1 MIKNKFR
8 KYINALLDLA
18 KIRITFFVSV
28 STSIGYI
35 LYSGSINLQMFV
47 AAIGVFLLA
56 AGSSAINHYQERRYD
71 ALMERTKSR
80 PIPSGFLTPT
90 FALIYA
96 VILSLSG
103 SMILGFFINQTALIL
118 GLVALVWYNL
128 FYTPLKR
135 KYVMAVVP
143 GSVIGAIPPV
153 IGWVAAGGSLL
164 DSQAIALALFFFIWQ
179 IPHFWL
185 LLMIYGKDYEKAGYP
200 TLTRIFSDNQL
211 SRITFIWITAL
222 ATSVLLIPLFSLS
235 SNIITVLLL
244 VSLGF
249 WLTFKSKNILKEYIN
264 KIQYRKAF
272 INVNVYVLIVVL
284 FLSID
289 RLFL

>member
-1 MIKNKFR
+1 MIKNKFH

-103 SMILGFFINQTALIL
+103 SMILGFFINQTALVL

>member
-1 MIKNKFR
+1 MKKNIN
-8 KYINALLDLA
+8 KYLNAFLDLA

-35 LYSGSINLQMFV
+35 LYSGSVSLKMFI

-56 AGSSAINHYQERRYD
+56 SGSSAINHYQERNYD

-80 PIPSGFLTPT
+80 PIPAGIISPK
-90 FALIYA
+90 
-96 VILSLSG
+96 
-103 SMILGFFINQTALIL
+103 
-118 GLVALVWYNL
+118 VALVYAVTLSLIGISVLGFLINAAALVLGIIALIWYNL

-153 IGWVAAGGSLL
+153 IGWVAAGGNLL
-164 DSQAIALALFFFIWQ
+164 DSQALALALFFFIWQ

-185 LLMIYGKDYEKAGYP
+185 LLMIYGNDYERAGYP

-211 SRITFIWITAL
+211 SRITFIWIIAL
-222 ATSVLLIPLFSLS
+222 ATSVLLIPLFSIS
-235 SNIITVLLL
+235 SSLITVFVLI
-244 VSLGF
+244 SLGL
-249 WLTFKSKNILKEYIN
+249 WLTLNSKNILNEYIN

-272 INVNVYVLIVVL
+272 INVNFYVLIVVV

>member
-1 MIKNKFR
+1 MKKNIN
-8 KYINALLDLA
+8 KYLNAFLDLA

-35 LYSGSINLQMFV
+35 LYSGSVSLKMFI

-56 AGSSAINHYQERRYD
+56 SGSSAINHYQERNFD

-80 PIPSGFLTPT
+80 PIPAGIISPK
-90 FALIYA
+90 
-96 VILSLSG
+96 
-103 SMILGFFINQTALIL
+103 
-118 GLVALVWYNL
+118 VALVYAVTLSLIGISVLGFLINAAALVLGIIALIWYNL

-153 IGWVAAGGSLL
+153 IGWVAAGGNLL
-164 DSQAIALALFFFIWQ
+164 DSQALALALFFFIWQ

-185 LLMIYGKDYEKAGYP
+185 LLMIYGNDYERAGYP

-211 SRITFIWITAL
+211 SRITFIWIIAL
-222 ATSVLLIPLFSLS
+222 ATSVLLIPLFSIS
-235 SNIITVLLL
+235 SSLITVFVLI
-244 VSLGF
+244 SLGL
-249 WLTFKSKNILKEYIN
+249 WLTLNSKNILNEYIN

-272 INVNVYVLIVVL
+272 INVNFYVLIVVV

>member
-1 MIKNKFR
+1 VKKNIN
-8 KYINALLDLA
+8 KYLNAFLDLA

-35 LYSGSINLQMFV
+35 LYSGSVSLKMFI

-56 AGSSAINHYQERRYD
+56 SGSSAINHYQERNYD

-80 PIPSGFLTPT
+80 PIPAGIVSPKI
-90 FALIYA
+90 ALLYA
-96 VILSLSG
+96 ITLSFFGIS
-103 SMILGFFINQTALIL
+103 ILGFLINVAALVL
-118 GLVALVWYNL
+118 GIIALVWYNL

-153 IGWVAAGGSLL
+153 IGWVAAGGNLF
-164 DSQAIALALFFFIWQ
+164 DSQALALALFFFIWQ

-185 LLMIYGKDYEKAGYP
+185 LLMIYGNDYERAGYP

-211 SRITFIWITAL
+211 SRITFIWIIAL
-222 ATSVLLIPLFSLS
+222 ATSVLLIPLFSIS
-235 SNIITVLLL
+235 SSLITVFVLI
-244 VSLGF
+244 SLGL
-249 WLTFKSKNILKEYIN
+249 WLTLNSKNILNEYIN

-272 INVNVYVLIVVL
+272 IYVNFYVLIVVV

>member
-103 SMILGFFINQTALIL
+103 SMILGFFINQTALVL

>member
-1 MIKNKFR
+1 MTKQKFN
-8 KYINALLDLA
+8 KYINVLLDLA

-28 STSIGYI
+28 STSIGFI
-35 LYSGSINLQMFV
+35 LNSGSVNSKMVIS
-47 AAIGVFLLA
+47 AIGVFLLA
-56 AGSSAINHYQERRYD
+56 AGSSALNHYQERRFD

-80 PIPSGFLTPT
+80 PIPSGFLTPA
-90 FALIYA
+90 FALVYA
-96 VILSLSG
+96 IVLSVLG
-103 SMILGFFINQTALIL
+103 SLILGLFINATALIL

-153 IGWVAAGGSLL
+153 IGWVSAGGSIL
-164 DSQAIALALFFFIWQ
+164 DTQAIALALFFFIWQ

-200 TLTRIFSDNQL
+200 TLTRVFSDNQL
-211 SRITFIWITAL
+211 SRITFIWISAL
-222 ATSVLLIPLFSLS
+222 ATSVLLIPLVSITT
-235 SNIITVLLL
+235 NIVTVLLL
-244 VSLGF
+244 VSLGI
-249 WLTFKSKNILKEYIN
+249 WLTYNSKNILKEYIN